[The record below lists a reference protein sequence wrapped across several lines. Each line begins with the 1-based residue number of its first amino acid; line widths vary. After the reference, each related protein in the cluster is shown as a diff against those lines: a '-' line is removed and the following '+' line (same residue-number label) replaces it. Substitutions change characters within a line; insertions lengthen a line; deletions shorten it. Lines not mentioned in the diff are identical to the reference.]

1 MYSSTDA
8 NYAMSLIDM
17 NLNRA
22 SEGLR
27 TVEDIAR
34 LVRRDASVA
43 AAIKNLR
50 HELQLAVQELP
61 RNQRLSSRNTHR
73 DAGTQATENAEKSRQ
88 DFHQIVSSASERTT
102 QSLRVL
108 EETLKLIDQAIAEK
122 VKQLRYV
129 AYDRLAHAE
138 LRLLHEAFPQD
149 ARLYLLLDCSD
160 PIDAFGARIEAYA
173 EAGVDV
179 FQLRDKHADGAQL
192 LQYARCGVA
201 AASRMERLFIVND
214 RVDIAIAAGASGVH
228 LGQEDLA
235 IREAR
240 AMLDAR
246 MFVGVSTHNV
256 EQVDAAVSAG
266 ADYIGCGPTF
276 PSMTKP
282 FESFPG
288 LPFLTEAASRCSIP
302 LFAIGGIGASNMGD
316 VLATGCKGVAVSS
329 AIHAADNPLEMANWL
344 AEALRSEEE

>member
-1 MYSSTDA
+1 MYSSAYA
-8 NYAMSLIDM
+8 NSAMSLIDM

-43 AAIKNLR
+43 AAMKSLR

-61 RNQRLSSRNTHR
+61 RSSRLASRSTHR
-73 DAGTQATENAEKSRQ
+73 DAGTQSTESSEQSRLGFQ
-88 DFHQIVSSASERTT
+88 QIVSSASERTT

-108 EETLKLIDQAIAEK
+108 EETLKLIDHTIAEK

-138 LRLLHEAFPQD
+138 LRLLHEAFPHK
-149 ARLYLLLDCSD
+149 ARLYLLLDCSEPLD
-160 PIDAFGARIEAYA
+160 SFAARIEAYA

-179 FQLRDKHADGAQL
+179 FQLRDKQADGARL
-192 LQYARCGVA
+192 LQYARCGVGA
-201 AASRMERLFIVND
+201 ATKASKLFIVND
-214 RVDIAIAAGASGVH
+214 RVDIAIASGASGVH

-235 IREAR
+235 IEDAR
-240 AMLDAR
+240 AMLDAK
-246 MFVGVSTHNV
+246 MFVGVSTHDIK
-256 EQVDAAVSAG
+256 QVDAAVEAG

-276 PSMTKP
+276 PSTTKP
-282 FESFPG
+282 FDSFPG
-288 LPFLTEAASRCSIP
+288 LPFLTEAAGRGGIP
-302 LFAIGGIGASNMGD
+302 IFAIGGIGASNIGD
-316 VLATGCKGVAVSS
+316 VLATGCQGVAVSS
-329 AIHAADNPLEMANWL
+329 SIHAADNPFELACWL
-344 AEALRSEEE
+344 AEMLNLGE